1 MTTFTRKAATQLT
14 VRIVERSDALIAAAR
29 RHGVRV
35 ADPRVHDLRVGTIH
49 SLCDALLAEFDH
61 EYIAAGT
68 QLIDETEAR
77 IRLARGRRRLFAEPP
92 PPSLLERLR
101 AREDSSRS
109 SGPHGS
115 RTLGGPPASWT

>member
-1 MTTFTRKAATQLT
+1 MLVWRVLFELFVARVPSHRIVVTTFTRKAATELT
-14 VRIVERSDALIAAAR
+14 VRIVERSDTLIAAAR

-68 QLIDETEAR
+68 QTD
-77 IRLARGRRRLFAEPP
+77 RR
-92 PPSLLERLR
+92 
-101 AREDSSRS
+101 DRS
-109 SGPHGS
+109 AHPTG
-115 RTLGGPPASWT
+115 TWASTSVR